1 VTSWHSLTA
10 KEVFKKLQT
19 SSEGIS
25 DEEAKRRLIKFGR
38 NKLPAKKH
46 FNATALFLRQFKS
59 PLIYLL
65 VLASAV
71 SFFLDEIVDGYI
83 ILAAVALAVIFG
95 YLQEQKAENTLDK
108 LEGMVKQIANV
119 LRSGQKKEIDAYKLV
134 PGDLLFIAA
143 GDKIPA
149 DVRLVSCV
157 NLEIQEAPLTGESY
171 PVEKSSAPIY
181 AGAQIS
187 EQICMAFMGTV
198 VSRGRGAGIVVQT
211 GANTEFGKI
220 AQSLSLIKEE
230 PTPFQKKISR
240 LSRVISLVVS
250 AVVFAIFIAG
260 ILRGIEPSELV
271 TASVAVAV
279 AAIPES
285 LVVALTIIL
294 TIGMTRLLKKNVLV
308 RKLVSAETLGSTTV
322 ICSDKTGTL
331 TEGKMRVVEVFTDD
345 ESEKETIRD
354 FELKSF
360 ALEISVIANE
370 AYIENPREDTLKWKL
385 HGDPTET
392 ALFEAAI
399 DAGLGARIVSRERQ
413 VLDEIPFESDQQ
425 YMATMVYEPNLKSK
439 IRNAKQKTIYYK
451 GAPEKILSAC
461 SYIADLGSPDAKKHL
476 YENHTAKLQK
486 KYEDLSKKGLRVLC
500 VAYRNLPDSIAL
512 NGHNIQ
518 FEKFNQIEDT
528 LKDLVFVGFIALKDP
543 LRESAKDTIRMA
555 RNAGIKV
562 VMITGDNIFTARSI
576 AGELGLAVSSS
587 NLIEGK
593 DLRKLSDGDFRKII
607 SKITVYARI
616 MPQDKLRI
624 IDAFQSKGEVVAMTG
639 DGVNDA
645 PALKKA
651 DIGVAMGAGT
661 DVAKEVSDIIIMD
674 NNFRTIVQAVE
685 QGRVIFDNLRKVT
698 TYLLA
703 DSFTEII
710 LLGGSII
717 AGFPLPIVAAQILW
731 VNLVEDGLPT
741 FALSYEPKEKDV
753 MNLPPRGRFTPVLDN
768 EMKVIIFIVGIVTDL
783 FLLGVF
789 LWLYNTTNDIAYAR
803 TMTFVALGLN
813 SLVYIFSIKSLR
825 HTIFSINV
833 LNNKYLIGS
842 VIFGFLMLMIA
853 IYVPFFQDIL
863 QTVPLTIKDLG
874 IVALISSLSLVGIEI
889 SKAIFITNRNK

>member
-1 VTSWHSLTA
+1 
-10 KEVFKKLQT
+10 
-19 SSEGIS
+19 
-25 DEEAKRRLIKFGR
+25 
-38 NKLPAKKH
+38 
-46 FNATALFLRQFKS
+46 
-59 PLIYLL
+59 
-65 VLASAV
+65 
-71 SFFLDEIVDGYI
+71 
-83 ILAAVALAVIFG
+83 
-95 YLQEQKAENTLDK
+95 
-108 LEGMVKQIANV
+108 M
-119 LRSGQKKEIDAYKLV
+119 
-134 PGDLLFIAA
+134 
-143 GDKIPA
+143 
-149 DVRLVSCV
+149 
-157 NLEIQEAPLTGESY
+157 
-171 PVEKSSAPIY
+171 
-181 AGAQIS
+181 
-187 EQICMAFMGTV
+187 
-198 VSRGRGAGIVVQT
+198 
-211 GANTEFGKI
+211 
-220 AQSLSLIKEE
+220 
-230 PTPFQKKISR
+230 
-240 LSRVISLVVS
+240 
-250 AVVFAIFIAG
+250 
-260 ILRGIEPSELV
+260 

-399 DAGLGARIVSRERQ
+399 DAGLGAHIVSRERQ